1 MKGRLIDIDKDIQT
15 RKYIVSLSLDDIG
28 NLEELREKDLDIKI
42 KQYREKR
49 SLDANNYAWVLM
61 DKIARHKDVNT
72 TSEEVYEKM
81 LCDYGYPL
89 YDEDERPV
97 MITLAENVD
106 VSKIDIHVK
115 WIGKG
120 HVDGKIFNH
129 YKVIRGSST
138 YNTAEMSTF
147 IQGIVNEAKELGIET
162 MTPAEIQRMV
172 SLWKA

>member
-1 MKGRLIDIDKDIQT
+1 MRGHILDIDKDIFT
-15 RKYIVSLSLDDIG
+15 NKFNVTLSVDDVG
-28 NLEELREKDLDIKI
+28 NLEELKEKDLDITI
-42 KQYREKR
+42 KQHREKR
-49 SLDANNYAWVLM
+49 SLDANNYAWVLL

-120 HVDGKIFNH
+120 HVDGKVFNH

-147 IQGIVNEAKELGIET
+147 IQGIVSEAKELGIET
-162 MTPAEIQRMV
+162 MTPVDLQRMV
-172 SLWKA
+172 SMWKA